1 MENVTVK
8 DIVEMTGGVLLCGD
22 ENTPVKD
29 ICINSKEIKE
39 GDLFV
44 PIIGERVDAHRF
56 IESALEKGAATL
68 TSRHDGVVIADKP
81 YIRVDNTIVALQRV
95 GTAIR
100 KRLIDTPLVAVTGSV
115 GKTTTREMIAQALS
129 QSRKTFQTEKNL
141 NSQIG
146 VPITLSRMCSE
157 DEIAVLELGISE
169 DGQMDILS
177 EMVKPDMAVVTTIG
191 VAHIEF
197 MKTQENIRHQKL
209 SIVHFMKE
217 GGTLFLNGDDP
228 LLKDAVETE
237 HLSCK
242 TIYYG
247 TGENS
252 DYYAKDIQYHNNE
265 TVSDGVQSSFTTFTC
280 VHGDEE
286 IPVLLNS
293 LGKHN
298 VGNCV
303 VALAVANENG
313 IPMKI
318 AARAFADFEG
328 QRQRIIHLENKFTM
342 IDDTYNASP
351 DSMKASINVLCDM
364 PCEGRRV
371 AVLGDMFELG
381 ENEVAYHR
389 EIGEF
394 LLDKEI
400 DEVVVLGTLSQNI
413 KEVLETAQTKTKVY
427 SFSDNEEAAIYLVAT
442 LRPEDVVLL
451 KASNGMNLKEIVNI
465 LLSE

>member
-1 MENVTVK
+1 MENITVK
-8 DIVEMTGGVLLCGD
+8 DIAEMTGGVVLCGD
-22 ENTPVKD
+22 ENTPVFD

-39 GDLFV
+39 GDLFI

-68 TSRHDGVVIADKP
+68 TSRHDGIVISDKP
-81 YIRVDNTIVALQRV
+81 YIRVDNTIDALQRI
-95 GTAIR
+95 GKAIR
-100 KRLIDTPLVAVTGSV
+100 ERFISLPLVAVTGSV
-115 GKTTTREMIAQALS
+115 GKTTTREMITCALATS
-129 QSRKTFQTEKNL
+129 KETFHTEKNL

-146 VPITLSRMCSE
+146 VPITLSRMSHK

-169 DGQMDILS
+169 EGQMDRLS
-177 EMVKPDMAVVTTIG
+177 RMVQPNMAVVTTIG

-209 SIVHFMKE
+209 SVVNFMQD

-228 LLKDAVETE
+228 LLKEAVETE
-237 HLSCK
+237 HLTCR
-242 TIYYG
+242 TLFYG
-247 TGENS
+247 TDDWC
-252 DYYAKDIQYHNNE
+252 DYYAKDIEYHGSSE
-265 TVSDGVQSSFTTFTC
+265 MEDGAYTTFVC
-280 VHGDEE
+280 VHNDEE
-286 IPVLLNS
+286 VPVTLNT

-313 IPMKI
+313 ISMEL
-318 AARAFADFEG
+318 AAKGFETFKG

-364 PCEGRRV
+364 PCSGRRV
-371 AVLGDMFELG
+371 AVIGDMFELG
-381 ENEVAYHR
+381 ENEVLYHK

-394 LLDKEI
+394 LSHKNL
-400 DEVVVLGTLSQNI
+400 DEVVVLGELSQHI
-413 KEVLETAQTKTKVY
+413 KTVLEQSESNTKVY
-427 SFSDNEEAAIYLVAT
+427 TFSDNEEAAIYLVAT
-442 LRPEDVVLL
+442 LKPEDIVLL
-451 KASNGMNLKEIVNI
+451 KASNGMNLKEIVDI

>member
-1 MENVTVK
+1 MENITVK
-8 DIVEMTGGVLLCGD
+8 DIVDMTGGVLLCGD
-22 ENTPVKD
+22 ENTPVLD

-39 GDLFV
+39 GDLFI

-56 IESALEKGAATL
+56 IESALDKGAATL
-68 TSRHDGVVIADKP
+68 TSRHDGVVIAEKP
-81 YIRVDNTIVALQRV
+81 YIRVDNTVDALQRI
-95 GTAIR
+95 GAAIR
-100 KRLIDTPLVAVTGSV
+100 ERFSPLPVVAVTGSV
-115 GKTTTREMIAQALS
+115 GKTTTREMITKALS
-129 QSRKTFQTEKNL
+129 SAKKTFHTEKNL

-146 VPITLSRMCSE
+146 VPITLSRMSSE

-169 DGQMDILS
+169 EGQMDILS

-209 SIVHFMKE
+209 SIVHFMKP
-217 GGTLFLNGDDP
+217 GGTLFLNGDDT
-228 LLKDAVETE
+228 LLKDAVSSENLTCRT
-237 HLSCK
+237 LF
-242 TIYYG
+242 YG
-247 TGENS
+247 TS
-252 DYYAKDIQYHNNE
+252 DWCDYYAKDIVYHGE
-265 TVSDGVQSSFTTFTC
+265 EIGEGECYTTFTC
-280 VHGDEE
+280 VHGREE
-286 IPVLLNS
+286 VAVRLNT

-313 IPMKI
+313 IPMEV
-318 AARAFADFEG
+318 AAKEFAEFEG

-351 DSMKASINVLCDM
+351 DSMKASINVLCDL
-364 PCEGRRV
+364 PCTGRRV

-381 ENEVAYHR
+381 ENEVQYHK

-394 LLDKEI
+394 LLDKNI
-400 DEVVVLGTLSQNI
+400 DEVVVLGELSQNI
-413 KEVLETAQTKTKVY
+413 KTVIEEAQSTIKVY
-427 SFSDNEEAAIYLVAT
+427 TFADNEEAAIYLVAT
-442 LRPEDVVLL
+442 LRPQDVVLL

>member
-1 MENVTVK
+1 MENITVK
-8 DIVEMTGGVLLCGD
+8 DIAEITGGVVLCGD
-22 ENTPVKD
+22 ENTPVFD

-39 GDLFV
+39 GDLFI

-68 TSRHDGVVIADKP
+68 TSRHDGIVISDKP
-81 YIRVDNTIVALQRV
+81 YIRVDNTIDALQRI
-95 GTAIR
+95 GKAIR
-100 KRLIDTPLVAVTGSV
+100 ERFISLPLVAVTGSV
-115 GKTTTREMIAQALS
+115 GKTTTREMITCALATS
-129 QSRKTFQTEKNL
+129 KETFHTEKNL

-146 VPITLSRMCSE
+146 VPITLSRMSHK

-169 DGQMDILS
+169 EGQMDRLS
-177 EMVKPDMAVVTTIG
+177 RMVQPNMAVVTTIG

-209 SIVHFMKE
+209 SVVNFMQD

-228 LLKDAVETE
+228 LLKDAIETE
-237 HLSCK
+237 HLTCR
-242 TIYYG
+242 TLFYG
-247 TGENS
+247 TDDWC
-252 DYYAKDIQYHNNE
+252 DYYAKDIEYHGSSEMEDGAYTTFVCVHNNE
-265 TVSDGVQSSFTTFTC
+265 EV
-280 VHGDEE
+280 
-286 IPVLLNS
+286 PVTLNT

-313 IPMKI
+313 IPMEL
-318 AARAFADFEG
+318 AAKGFETFKG

-364 PCEGRRV
+364 PCSGRRV

-381 ENEVAYHR
+381 ENEVLYHK

-394 LLDKEI
+394 LSHKNL
-400 DEVVVLGTLSQNI
+400 DEVVVLGELSQHI
-413 KEVLETAQTKTKVY
+413 KTVLEASESTTKVY
-427 SFSDNEEAAIYLVAT
+427 TFSDNEEAAIYLVAT
-442 LRPEDVVLL
+442 LKPEDIVLL
-451 KASNGMNLKEIVNI
+451 KASNGMNLKEIVDI

>member
-1 MENVTVK
+1 MENITVK

-22 ENTPVKD
+22 ENTPLGD

-44 PIIGERVDAHRF
+44 PIIGEKVDAHRF

-68 TSRHDGVVIADKP
+68 TSQHNGVVLAEKP
-81 YIRVDNTIVALQRV
+81 YIRVDDTKDALQRI
-95 GTAIR
+95 GMGIR
-100 KRLIDTPLVAVTGSV
+100 ARYSMPIVAVTGSV
-115 GKTTTREMIAQALS
+115 GKTTTREMVTAALAT
-129 QSRKTFQTEKNL
+129 QKKTFHTEKNF

-146 VPITLSRMCSE
+146 VPITLSKMSAE

-169 DGQMDILS
+169 EGQMDVLS
-177 EMVKPDMAVVTTIG
+177 EMVKPAMAVVTTIG

-197 MKTQENIRHQKL
+197 MKTQENIRKQKL
-209 SIVHFMKE
+209 SVVHFMQE
-217 GGTLFLNGDDP
+217 DGTLFLNGDDP

-237 HLSCK
+237 NLTCR
-242 TIYYG
+242 TLFYG
-247 TGENS
+247 TQDWC
-252 DYYAKDIQYHNNE
+252 DYYAKDIAFKEGKMH
-265 TVSDGVQSSFTTFTC
+265 FTC

-286 IPVLLNS
+286 VDVILNS

-313 IPMKI
+313 IPMSV
-318 AARAFADFEG
+318 AAKAFEEFEG
-328 QRQRIIHLENKFTM
+328 LRQRIIYLENKFTI

-351 DSMKASINVLCDM
+351 DSMKASLNVLCDI
-364 PCEGRRV
+364 PCEGRKV

-381 ENEVAYHR
+381 ENEVRYHK

-394 LLDKEI
+394 LIDKKL
-400 DEVVVLGTLSQNI
+400 DEVVVLGNLSQNI
-413 KEVLETAQTKTKVY
+413 KAVIDESDSEIKTY
-427 SFSDNEEAAIYLVAT
+427 TFADNEEAGIYLVAT
-442 LRPEDVVLL
+442 LKPEDIVLI

>member
-22 ENTPVKD
+22 ADTPVTD
-29 ICINSKEIKE
+29 ICINSKEIKA

-44 PIIGERVDAHRF
+44 PVIGERVDAHRF

-68 TSRHDGVVIADKP
+68 TSEHDGVVLAEKP
-81 YIRVDNTIVALQRV
+81 YIRVDDTVDALQKI
-95 GTAIR
+95 GTGIR
-100 KRLIDTPLVAVTGSV
+100 KRYHMPVIAVTGSV
-115 GKTTTREMIAQALS
+115 GKTTTREMITKALEAGK
-129 QSRKTFQTEKNL
+129 RTFHTEKNL

-146 VPITLSRMCSE
+146 VPITLSRMSSK

-169 DGQMDILS
+169 PGQMDILS
-177 EMVKPDMAVVTTIG
+177 AMVKPDMAVVTMIG

-197 MKTQENIRHQKL
+197 MKTQENIRTQKL
-209 SIVHFMKE
+209 SIVHSMKE

-228 LLKDAVETE
+228 LLKEAVQTE
-237 HLSCK
+237 QLTCK
-242 TIYYG
+242 TLYYG
-247 TGENS
+247 TQDWC
-252 DYYAKDIQYHNNE
+252 DYYAKDIVYYDDY
-265 TVSDGVQSSFTTFTC
+265 TSFVC
-280 VHGDEE
+280 VHGSEE
-286 IPVLLNS
+286 VKVQLNT

-313 IPMKI
+313 IPMAT
-318 AARAFADFEG
+318 AAGEFVQFKG
-328 QRQRIIHLENKFTM
+328 QRQKILHLDNKFTM

-364 PCEGRRV
+364 PCAGRRV

-381 ENEVAYHR
+381 ENEVKYHK
-389 EIGEF
+389 EIGRF
-394 LLDKEI
+394 LLDKPL
-400 DEVVVLGTLSQNI
+400 DEVVVLGELSQNI
-413 KEVLETAQTKTKVY
+413 KQVLEEAESPIKVY
-427 SFSDNEEAAIYLVAT
+427 TFSDNEEAAIYLVAT
-442 LRPEDVVLL
+442 LKQEDVVLL
-451 KASNGMNLKEIVNI
+451 KASNGMKLKEIVNI